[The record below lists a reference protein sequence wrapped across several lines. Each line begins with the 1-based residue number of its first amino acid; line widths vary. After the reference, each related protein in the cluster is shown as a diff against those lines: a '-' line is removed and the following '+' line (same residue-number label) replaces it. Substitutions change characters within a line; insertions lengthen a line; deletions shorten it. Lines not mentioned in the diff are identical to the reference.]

1 MVTGVKKLPAGVK
14 LLIDDIARV
23 VGISS
28 KELIEYYEWK
38 ANLEKLKKT
47 RTKMTREEARK
58 IIEEWS
64 KKEPAVSEKEAIELY
79 YEATEEIRKWQR
91 IEKKLKKL
99 GLE

>member
-47 RTKMTREEARK
+47 RTKMTREEAIKFLQSQKGKRS
-58 IIEEWS
+58 I
-64 KKEPAVSEKEAIELY
+64 SEKKAIELY
-79 YEATEEIRKWQR
+79 YEARKEVKRWEQ
-91 IEKKLKKL
+91 IEKKLKQL